1 MSLAHDQKSTIYCG
15 MQKLRAQHET
25 VLRLFKAYRKQGMTV
40 SAAVSLLATTLQLSE
55 DQVTATLQSLS
66 EML

>member
-1 MSLAHDQKSTIYCG
+1 

-66 EML
+66 DML